1 MRRAVAIG
9 TLFVFLFG
17 AVGAAPVS
25 PPPQQKSL
33 IKHLFGPKGFLLAG
47 VSTAIQHVR
56 NVPEEWG
63 SGAAGLGK
71 RFASAFG
78 HHLVKATVQ
87 FGVAKAFHED
97 LKYYPSEQQGF
108 RHRLEHAL
116 VSTVYVRKTN
126 GEGVK
131 VSAAK
136 ISGNAAGGF
145 VSRLWQP
152 ASLHTV
158 SSGFAST
165 GISFGVDAGL
175 NVVREFWP
183 EIRHPRQ
190 RRDSAKVDLV
200 QPQPAI
206 ETETMAELEVVELG
220 DDADGCIE
228 CDLANESL

>member
-9 TLFVFLFG
+9 TLCVFLFG
-17 AVGAAPVS
+17 AIQAASEPS
-25 PPPQQKSL
+25 PPEHTSL
-33 IKHLFGPKGFLLAG
+33 IKHLFGPKGFFLAG

-56 NVPEEWG
+56 NVPHEWG
-63 SGAAGLGK
+63 SGASGLGK

-87 FGVAKAFHED
+87 TGVAKAFHED

-108 RHRLEHAL
+108 GHRLGHAL

-126 GEGVK
+126 REGQTI
-131 VSAAK
+131 SSAK
-136 ISGNAAGGF
+136 ISGNVAGGF
-145 VSRLWQP
+145 ISRLWQP

-158 SSGFAST
+158 ASGFAST

-175 NVVREFWP
+175 NVAREFWP
-183 EIRHPRQ
+183 RRRRQ
-190 RRDSAKVDLV
+190 DRAKAEVTL
-200 QPQPAI
+200 QPQSEI
-206 ETETMAELEVVELG
+206 EAETRAELEVVELG

-228 CDLANESL
+228 CDLANKSL

>member
-9 TLFVFLFG
+9 TLFVVLFG
-17 AVGAAPVS
+17 AVQAAS
-25 PPPQQKSL
+25 ESEPPQHKSFV
-33 IKHLFGPKGFLLAG
+33 KHLFGPKGIILAG

-97 LKYYPSEQQGF
+97 LKYYPSEKQGF
-108 RHRLEHAL
+108 GHRLEHAL

-126 GEGVK
+126 GEGEK
-131 VSAAK
+131 ISAAK

-158 SSGFAST
+158 ASGFAST

-183 EIRHPRQ
+183 RRHRED
-190 RRDSAKVDLV
+190 RAKAKVTL
-200 QPQPAI
+200 QPQPEI
-206 ETETMAELEVVELG
+206 EAETRAELEVVELG
-220 DDADGCIE
+220 DDADGCIQ
-228 CDLANESL
+228 CDLETESL